1 MGYGNSEE
9 TVMAIG
15 SGLYARTRTPLS
27 LLEQYRRLQAGCT
40 HRKRDPRGTCYGC
53 GHHRESN
60 VPAGLRLPSPGG
72 AL

>member
-15 SGLYARTRTPLS
+15 SGLYARVRTPLS
-27 LLEQYRRLQAGCT
+27 LLERYRRLQARCA
-40 HRKRDPRGTCYGC
+40 HRKRDPRGTCYRC
-53 GHHRESN
+53 GHRDCVQES
-60 VPAGLRLPSPGG
+60 GD

>member
-40 HRKRDPRGTCYGC
+40 HRKRDPRGTCYGWSLFLY
-53 GHHRESN
+53 GVWTGYGQN
-60 VPAGLRLPSPGG
+60 
-72 AL
+72 